1 MKSRAR
7 RALEM
12 FAALVAVAAVQAPT
26 LAAQA
31 AMPWE
36 TPLQTLLSSLTGPTA
51 RIIAGIA
58 FFVAGAALLF
68 LGLEGGAKRFASGIL
83 GLAVMLGAANL
94 VAIFSF

>member
-1 MKSRAR
+1 MKSRAQKT
-7 RALEM
+7 LET
-12 FAALVAVAAVQAPT
+12 FVALVLLAVVRAPA

-36 TPLQTLLSSLTGPTA
+36 SPLQTLLDSLTGPTA

-58 FFVAGAALLF
+58 FFIAGGALLF
-68 LGLEGGAKRFASGIL
+68 LGLEGGAKRFAGGIL